1 MARVLLLGYFGAGN
15 FGDDALLAGW
25 LLRRRAWLE
34 GHGLQVDITVAG
46 ELDPLGG
53 FGEGEQVRPLVSRLI
68 PRRQVLRLKCDEYAA
83 LIAPGGSLLQDAT
96 SLRSLLYYLAVIRRF
111 RRAKVPVYLLNQGI
125 GPLSSLVADWLT
137 PRYLRRVQMLSLRDE
152 DSHGWCQRSRPL
164 KGLPELHL
172 ACDPML
178 DPPFAPLGE
187 AAESPALA
195 EPYALLI
202 PKRTGDLPHPG
213 DATTEPEALGRLVET
228 VARLTGLRTVLLSLH
243 GGQDAGYCEELAGRI
258 PEASL
263 FDAAGYGARRGNA
276 ALAVIGGAQLVIGY
290 RLHGLVTAAARGI
303 PALGVAYD
311 PKVQSFCYEMGYP
324 YCFPALVHEQTAR
337 EDLKRLWQDRREVLV
352 AVAERRKAGLARL
365 AAVEERFDALW

>member
-34 GHGLQVDITVAG
+34 QRDLQVDITIAG
-46 ELDPLGG
+46 EEDPLGA
-53 FGEGEQVRPLVSRLI
+53 FSESEQVRPLVAALI
-68 PRRQVLRLKCDEYAA
+68 PRRQVLRLKCADYAA

-111 RRAKVPVYLLNQGI
+111 LRARVPVYLLNQGI

-137 PRYLRRVQMLSLRDE
+137 PRYLRQVRMLSLRDE
-152 DSHGWCQRSRPL
+152 DSHTWCQHNRL
-164 KGLPELHL
+164 LQGLPELHL

-178 DPPFAPLGE
+178 DPPFAPLAE
-187 AAESPALA
+187 AAEAPELS

-202 PKRTGDLPHPG
+202 PKRTDDLPHPG
-213 DATTEPEALGRLVET
+213 DATTEPEALAKLVET

-243 GGQDAGYCEELAGRI
+243 SGQDAQFCGQLAEQLGGADVI
-258 PEASL
+258 
-263 FDAAGYGARRGNA
+263 DAAGHGARRGNA
-276 ALAVIGGAQLVIGY
+276 VLAVIGGAQLVISY
-290 RLHGLVTAAARGI
+290 RLHGVVTAAARGL

-324 YCFPALVHEQTAR
+324 YCFPALVHEETAR
-337 EDLKRLWQDRREVLV
+337 EDLRRLWQDRREVLV
-352 AVAERRKAGLARL
+352 AVSERRAACLSRL
-365 AAVEERFDALW
+365 TAVEERFDGLW